1 MLMKTGL
8 VNASIGCIMSTVEE
22 GESLVTG
29 TSYISPLIEAR
40 RRKMNTRILRLNKIS

>member
-22 GESLVTG
+22 GESRNWHELYL
-29 TSYISPLIEAR
+29 TSD
-40 RRKMNTRILRLNKIS
+40 